1 MVWSFLPVYS
11 QPCRRQ
17 IEQLENCKAGKSDN
31 IGKIIL
37 CDLSCVLLEGLYRS
51 PSLKWEKLG
60 TPCIL
65 VGKCAT
71 DVAFNLRESL
81 PDGQVMSQLLL
92 AKHATPYRLAWYRRT
107 IPKPTLSASFHPYLL
122 FLLPVR
128 SFLLFF
134 LFSFFAVGIG
144 RSVREVV
151 DEAAAT
157 TSA

>member
-1 MVWSFLPVYS
+1 MIWSFLPVYS
-11 QPCRRQ
+11 QSCRRQ
-17 IEQLENCKAGKSDN
+17 IEQLQNYKTGKGDN

-51 PSLKWEKLG
+51 PSLNREKLR

-81 PDGQVMSQLLL
+81 PDGQVTSQLLL

-107 IPKPTLSASFHPYLL
+107 IPKPTSSASFHPYLL
-122 FLLPVR
+122 FLLPLR
-128 SFLLFF
+128 SFLLLF
-134 LFSFFAVGIG
+134 LFSFLWLE
-144 RSVREVV
+144 SV
-151 DEAAAT
+151 EA
-157 TSA
+157 

>member
-1 MVWSFLPVYS
+1 MIWSFLPVYS
-11 QPCRRQ
+11 QSCRRQ
-17 IEQLENCKAGKSDN
+17 IEQLQNYKTGKGDN

-51 PSLKWEKLG
+51 LSLNREKLR

-81 PDGQVMSQLLL
+81 PDGQVTSQLLL

-107 IPKPTLSASFHPYLL
+107 IPKPTSSASFHPYLL
-122 FLLPVR
+122 FLLPLR
-128 SFLLFF
+128 SFLLLF
-134 LFSFFAVGIG
+134 LFSFLWLE
-144 RSVREVV
+144 SV
-151 DEAAAT
+151 EA
-157 TSA
+157 